1 MTVVTAG
8 AKLLVAQSK
17 PDQVITI
24 SDCPYFADLY
34 VLPLKNIEVVLGMDW
49 MSDHGAHIDSEEKTI
64 SIRKPGGGRITYQAD
79 KHTHVEIGIQL
90 NTLKEAKLED
100 IPVVNEFM
108 DVFPQELPGMPPDRE
123 IEFTID
129 LKPCIAS
136 ISQAPYK
143 MGPKEL
149 KELKEQLDELETKGF
164 IQESISPWGSPVIF
178 VDKRDGGRRMCGDF
192 RNLNNVT
199 ISIRYLGFKIYLIKF
214 MELVFS
220 PRLI

>member
-1 MTVVTAG
+1 VLTAG
-8 AKLLVAQSK
+8 GKLLVTQFK

-24 SDCPYFADLY
+24 CDYPYFTDLY

-49 MSDHGAHIDSEEKTI
+49 MSDHGAHIDCEEKTV

-108 DVFPQELPGMPPDRE
+108 DVFPQELLGMPPDWE

-129 LKPCIAS
+129 LKLGTTP

-149 KELKEQLDELETKGF
+149 KELKCNWMSWKVRDLSRKEYHHGVRHL
-164 IQESISPWGSPVIF
+164 SPWTRG
-178 VDKRDGGRRMCGDF
+178 
-192 RNLNNVT
+192 
-199 ISIRYLGFKIYLIKF
+199 
-214 MELVFS
+214 MEAEECVGTS
-220 PRLI
+220 EI

>member
-1 MTVVTAG
+1 V
-8 AKLLVAQSK
+8 
-17 PDQVITI
+17 
-24 SDCPYFADLY
+24 
-34 VLPLKNIEVVLGMDW
+34 
-49 MSDHGAHIDSEEKTI
+49 

-90 NTLKEAKLED
+90 NSLKEAKLED
-100 IPVVNEFM
+100 IPVVNKFM

-129 LKPCIAS
+129 LKPGTAS

-149 KELKEQLDELETKGF
+149 KELKEQLDELESKGF
-164 IQESISPWGSPVIF
+164 IQESISPSGSPVIF

-192 RNLNNVT
+192 RNLNNAPSRT
-199 ISIRYLGFKIYLIKF
+199 SILYQGFKICFIKF
-214 MELVFS
+214 MELGCS
-220 PRLI
+220 QKLI